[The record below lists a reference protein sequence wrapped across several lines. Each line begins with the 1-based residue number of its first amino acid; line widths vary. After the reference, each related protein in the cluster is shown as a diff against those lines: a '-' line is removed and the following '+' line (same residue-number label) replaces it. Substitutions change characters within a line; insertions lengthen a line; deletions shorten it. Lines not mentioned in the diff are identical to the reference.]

1 MGAKPRSFTVAA
13 EPPPAPPAMPAR
25 PTGPPGMPP
34 ARDVCSY
41 NPGMLSRPCALLFVS
56 LTLFAQQRAK
66 NVILFLGDAGSIST
80 LNAASIHA
88 YKEPR
93 ALYIQ
98 RMPHIALSETSSTDS
113 WVTDSAA
120 GMTAIVTGRKTA
132 NGVISQAPPLE
143 SKEDGANLKTIL
155 EYAETR
161 GLSTG
166 VISNVNMADATPAAC
181 YAHVNSRKKMGEI
194 FAQIWKPR
202 YGDGVDIVFGNG
214 RKKIME
220 STKELG
226 IDLAKE
232 LETSGRAF
240 EDSLSSVAAG
250 TKRVV
255 SLEDDENFDV
265 DAATEKAIEILS
277 RNPKGFFLMVEWD
290 LHPSK
295 PERCL
300 DTAAKFDR
308 LVQKTAKQMAG
319 NTLVLFT
326 ADHSFD
332 FRVLSGKK
340 GADLRLPTA
349 PNVAKNGTLT
359 EEKPAVA
366 VGTGHTAEE
375 VLVAAEGPGSQRV
388 SGVMANTDLFQVMR
402 VGLRLVRRPPHRQ
415 RARGARFHVGPVG
428 LTKNGQV
435 PASRPARR
443 GSTHLS
449 NPVRNATLV
458 LPRSS

>member
-1 MGAKPRSFTVAA
+1 MV
-13 EPPPAPPAMPAR
+13 
-25 PTGPPGMPP
+25 
-34 ARDVCSY
+34 
-41 NPGMLSRPCALLFVS
+41 SRPLALLFATLS
-56 LTLFAQQRAK
+56 LFGQQRAK

-80 LNAASIHA
+80 LSAASIHA

-132 NGVISQAPPLE
+132 NGVLSEAPPPDP
-143 SKEDGANLKTIL
+143 KEDGAALKTIL
-155 EYAETR
+155 EYAEEH

-166 VISNVNMADATPAAC
+166 VISNMNMADATPAAC

-214 RKKIME
+214 RKKILE
-220 STKELG
+220 STRELGLDLSKEL
-226 IDLAKE
+226 AA
-232 LETSGRAF
+232 SGRTFA
-240 EDSLSSVAAG
+240 DSYNTVPPAARRLVA
-250 TKRVV
+250 
-255 SLEDDENFDV
+255 LEDDDNFDV
-265 DAATEKAIEILS
+265 DAATAKAVEILS

-308 LVQKTAKQMAG
+308 LIQKTARQMAA

-340 GADLRLPTA
+340 GADLRLPA
-349 PNVAKNGTLT
+349 GPNVAKNSTFT
-359 EEKPAVA
+359 EDKPAVA
-366 VGTGHTAEE
+366 VGTSHTGEE
-375 VLVAAEGPGSQRV
+375 VLVAAQGPGSQRV
-388 SGVMANTDLFQVMR
+388 TGVMSNTDLFGVMLSAF
-402 VGLRLVRRPPHRQ
+402 GWSADPAP
-415 RARGARFHVGPVG
+415 
-428 LTKNGQV
+428 V
-435 PASRPARR
+435 PAVHGITS
-443 GSTHLS
+443 GQ
-449 NPVRNATLV
+449 
-458 LPRSS
+458 